1 MPLASNP
8 ESSTARA
15 TGTTPAKAKA
25 PGRQSGQTEQTT
37 FSFLAAP
44 KSQLSHPSRQLS
56 GEDPVVA
63 DHYQLNLGSLRSSIT
78 LTLHTHHAARI
89 WQGRTARE
97 GVRPIMGMAGYISVT
112 NLIKQ
117 AAAQDDPYAD
127 WAMLQLED
135 KLVQAKAGMTALA
148 QQLDQIKQELPTQ
161 IDIGDNLNIHP
172 VTLPLY
178 IGSQLGFLAVYLLTD
193 YDTLVRQ
200 TLLAH
205 HTALIGRVDME
216 TWIDNGAHLLRS
228 LFGLA
233 QRYRLAGVTRDDMA
247 AKNARAH
254 EAIERLGLLP
264 QDVLEGT
271 RRSRFAPPIIR
282 RASGPEDNPEEPGEQ
297 AGEPAVTD
305 TEREEEP

>member
-1 MPLASNP
+1 M
-8 ESSTARA
+8 
-15 TGTTPAKAKA
+15 
-25 PGRQSGQTEQTT
+25 
-37 FSFLAAP
+37 
-44 KSQLSHPSRQLS
+44 
-56 GEDPVVA
+56 A
-63 DHYQLNLGSLRSSIT
+63 DHYQLNLGSLRSSIS

-89 WQGRTARE
+89 WQGRAARE
-97 GVRPIMGMAGYISVT
+97 GVRSIMGMAGYISVT

-117 AAAQDDPYAD
+117 ASAQDDPYAD
-127 WAMLQLED
+127 WAMLQLEE
-135 KLVQAKAGMTALA
+135 KLMQAKAGMLALA
-148 QQLDQIKQELPTQ
+148 QQLDRVKQDLPAQ

-228 LFGLA
+228 LFGMA

-254 EAIERLGLLP
+254 EAIERFGLPP

-271 RRSRFAPPIIR
+271 RRSQFAPPIIH
-282 RASGPEDNPEEPGEQ
+282 RAPGPEESPGELDEQ
-297 AGEPAVTD
+297 ASAPAAADTD
-305 TEREEEP
+305 REEAP